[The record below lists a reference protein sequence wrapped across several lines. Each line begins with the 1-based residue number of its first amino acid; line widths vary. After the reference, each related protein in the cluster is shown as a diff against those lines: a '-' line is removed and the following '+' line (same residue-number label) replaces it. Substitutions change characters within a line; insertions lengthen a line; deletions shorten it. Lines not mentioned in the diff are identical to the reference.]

1 MHTWFRRALFGA
13 AAVATV
19 MVPQRT
25 SAQAAPVSGVWHTF
39 EFFEDPDVGFPSP
52 NAGDG
57 FSCSAGAGQQV
68 RLRIVDLG
76 VSGDRFNL
84 FANGVLQGAT

>member
-1 MHTWFRRALFGA
+1 
-13 AAVATV
+13 
-19 MVPQRT
+19 
-25 SAQAAPVSGVWHTF
+25 
-39 EFFEDPDVGFPSP
+39 VGFPSP